1 MGEGRDES
9 RTAATQP
16 GDGVEHLLLDHR
28 HPSDRAEDLL
38 DGERVVFR
46 RGLPQGERGR
56 ALPDGTG
63 QVRYD
68 ADDPT
73 AAGEAFLDERGADAC
88 GEGNH
93 KGILLDTGADG
104 TEEGGH
110 VFRLRREDEDVG
122 TSREIFDRLRESD
135 PMFRRDLLGSRRDL
149 VAHEDSG
156 RREDVADEQTAHEG
170 FPHLSHASNAD
181 GVLSVH
187 ANPPE
192 PPTLGIVRSD
202 SMAGSRRISAGPLNL
217 GSPTGTDYDFGVAP
231 SILLDIV

>member
-1 MGEGRDES
+1 
-9 RTAATQP
+9 
-16 GDGVEHLLLDHR
+16 
-28 HPSDRAEDLL
+28 
-38 DGERVVFR
+38 
-46 RGLPQGERGR
+46 
-56 ALPDGTG
+56 
-63 QVRYD
+63 
-68 ADDPT
+68 
-73 AAGEAFLDERGADAC
+73 
-88 GEGNH
+88 
-93 KGILLDTGADG
+93 
-104 TEEGGH
+104 
-110 VFRLRREDEDVG
+110 
-122 TSREIFDRLRESD
+122 
-135 PMFRRDLLGSRRDL
+135 MFRRDLLGPRRDR

-231 SILLDIV
+231 ILLDIV

>member
-46 RGLPQGERGR
+46 RGLAQGERGR

-63 QVRYD
+63 QVRHD

-110 VFRLRREDEDVG
+110 VFRLRRGDEDVG
-122 TSREIFDRLRESD
+122 GSLEPWVPDRNRLRL
-135 PMFRRDLLGSRRDL
+135 RRGS
-149 VAHEDSG
+149 VDSP
-156 RREDVADEQTAHEG
+156 RYCINNET
-170 FPHLSHASNAD
+170 
-181 GVLSVH
+181 
-187 ANPPE
+187 
-192 PPTLGIVRSD
+192 
-202 SMAGSRRISAGPLNL
+202 ISARP
-217 GSPTGTDYDFGVAP
+217 
-231 SILLDIV
+231 